1 MKEHDEYTD
10 RSTTQ
15 ASKRYTHQR
24 DTTRDTQIGAQN
36 KTKKMARI
44 GRTPRCQESQ
54 DGTNDLERDEKAQ
67 KRRAQKAKEKPDRIN
82 NTNTIEPALLRVQK
96 RTSEIGKLTTS

>member
-36 KTKKMARI
+36 KTKKNGPNWENPKVPRI
-44 GRTPRCQESQ
+44 PRW
-54 DGTNDLERDEKAQ
+54 DD
-67 KRRAQKAKEKPDRIN
+67 
-82 NTNTIEPALLRVQK
+82 
-96 RTSEIGKLTTS
+96 

>member
-67 KRRAQKAKEKPDRIN
+67 KWRAQTANKKPDRIN
-82 NTNTIEPALLRVQK
+82 NTYTIEPALLRVNK
-96 RTSEIGKLTTS
+96 RGLVK